1 MRDGGDGGHGGY
13 RELAPA
19 PALRHHVACYWERWG
34 AIDHPGD
41 VHRVLPDGCMD
52 VLFSLGEHAAAPT
65 VVGTMTRAIL
75 AGREEGATMI
85 GVRFRPGEAF
95 AFLDVAASDA
105 RDAELSVA
113 DAGCPDLVTLAD
125 ALASAREGAWPRRLD
140 AWLTS
145 RLASSRPADP
155 RVRRAVSLLV
165 AARGTVRIADVASAA
180 GVGDR
185 RLERAFAERVGIGPK
200 ELARVLRMQGLVERI
215 DAELAAC
222 SRSRSR
228 TRAAPSP
235 PPRIGWARLAAEAG
249 YADQAHLAREVKA
262 LTGVTPTA
270 LARERTPAERNP
282 AALSESFKA
291 AARAGR
297 M

>member
-1 MRDGGDGGHGGY
+1 VDSGGHGGY
-13 RELAPA
+13 REIA
-19 PALRHHVACYWERWG
+19 PALALGHHVACYWERSG
-34 AIDHPGD
+34 TIDRPGD
-41 VHRVLPDGCMD
+41 VVRVLPDGCMD

-75 AGREEGATMI
+75 AGREEQTTLI

-95 AFLDVAASDA
+95 AFLDVAAC
-105 RDAELSVA
+105 DAELSVA
-113 DAGCPDLVTLAD
+113 DAGCPALVALAD
-125 ALASAREGAWPRRLD
+125 ALASARDGAWAARLD

-145 RLASSRPADP
+145 RLPSARPADP
-155 RVRRAVSLLV
+155 RLRHAVSLLV

-200 ELARVLRMQGLVERI
+200 ELARVLRMQGLVQRI
-215 DAELAAC
+215 DAELASFARA
-222 SRSRSR
+222 SAPTP
-228 TRAAPSP
+228 TRL
-235 PPRIGWARLAAEAG
+235 GWARLAAEAG

-262 LTGVTPTA
+262 LSGVTPTE
-270 LARERTPAERNP
+270 LARERTPTRAGEERNP

-297 M
+297 I